1 MLFAVV
7 YRMNPDYLM
16 LLFTDELGKK
26 MLVGGVVMQ
35 LLGAWSF
42 AKLSTSGSS
51 RTQLAFSRVASTTLR
66 GFPTMDLLLAKALIS
81 TDLMTKLAIFG
92 AVACGVWWLLGDS
105 APKASPA
112 PSAGS
117 TSSANRIPARA
128 TAGWRKRSDGMTKL
142 LEKAT
147 PAFSKPLQPKTEAE
161 VGKLRLKLGYAG
173 FRGETAASIFLGLK
187 LICLFGGFFV
197 GGGMLVFQPRLST
210 TKSMMYTVGSAGVAF
225 YLPEVVLWFLTK
237 SRQDNIFFGLPD
249 ALDLMVVCVE
259 AGLGLDQAMRKVSE
273 EMKKTYVVIAEEFG
287 LCNLQLQMG
296 RSRNE
301 VLHELGA
308 RTGVDDLKALA
319 AILIQA
325 DKFGSS
331 VAQALRVQSD
341 SMRVRRRQLAE
352 EKAAKTAVKLI
363 FPLVIFI
370 FPAIFIVLVG
380 PAAITMINE
389 MFPAMAKK

>member
-1 MLFAVV
+1 MTPLFA
-7 YRMNPDYLM
+7 
-16 LLFTDELGKK
+16 
-26 MLVGGVVMQ
+26 
-35 LLGAWSF
+35 
-42 AKLSTSGSS
+42 
-51 RTQLAFSRVASTTLR
+51 
-66 GFPTMDLLLAKALIS
+66 ALIS
-81 TDLMTKLAIFG
+81 MPLLTKLAIFG
-92 AVACGVWWLLGDS
+92 AAACGAWLLLEILSKS
-105 APKASPA
+105 APRAEQRLDDFRD
-112 PSAGS
+112 PSRRREAAG
-117 TSSANRIPARA
+117 ARGI
-128 TAGWRKRSDGMTKL
+128 TKRSDGMARL
-142 LEKAT
+142 LELAS
-147 PAFSKPLQPKTEAE
+147 PRMARPLQPKTEEE
-161 VGKLRLKLGYAG
+161 VGRLRAKLNYAG
-173 FRGETAASIFLGLK
+173 FRGETAPSVFLGLK
-187 LICLFGGFFV
+187 TICLGIGFV
-197 GGGMLVFQPRLST
+197 AGGGTMWFTKGAT
-210 TKSMMYTVGSAGVAF
+210 TEALMYTVGIAGIGF
-225 YLPEVVLWFLTK
+225 YVPDVVLMFFKK

-296 RSRNE
+296 RPRNE

-308 RTGVDDLKALA
+308 RTGVEDLKALA

-341 SMRVRRRQLAE
+341 SMRVRRRQMAE

-363 FPLVIFI
+363 FPLVLFI

-389 MFPAMAKK
+389 MFPAMSGGK